1 MECTYHS
8 LMAVATLTTLS
19 SNHWWHL
26 WTMMDE
32 PSCFV
37 LLLTYHSNELEASLC
52 IPYLIK
58 WCCRITVVCLVV
70 AFSLLLV
77 LVMNCCTALCDWYSQ
92 VLSCIPLSLHVVM
105 WHLHWQ
111 PLHSKMWTYY
121 CYQCILLSP
130 VYCRYV
136 CTCQW
141 VCICYKHGW
150 CDAQLDII
158 HSYPS
163 ALMATVTKAYS
174 YPPASNQ
181 LQSYSSWPTT
191 SQLASA
197 EPDFVSYMR
206 QSSAGNVTSQFV
218 HRKTSRC
225 WVLDII

>member
-77 LVMNCCTALCDWYSQ
+77 LVMNCCTALCEWYCQ
-92 VLSCIPLSLHVVM
+92 VLRCIPLSLHMSCGIFIGNLCTAKCERITSVFFS
-105 WHLHWQ
+105 H
-111 PLHSKMWTYY
+111 
-121 CYQCILLSP
+121 QCIVSMCAH
-130 VYCRYV
+130 V
-136 CTCQW
+136 
-141 VCICYKHGW
+141 
-150 CDAQLDII
+150 
-158 HSYPS
+158 S
-163 ALMATVTKAYS
+163 
-174 YPPASNQ
+174 
-181 LQSYSSWPTT
+181 
-191 SQLASA
+191 
-197 EPDFVSYMR
+197 EFVS
-206 QSSAGNVTSQFV
+206 VTSGV
-218 HRKTSRC
+218 MCH
-225 WVLDII
+225 